1 MDRSEQQG
9 AGRRGPTRARPPMSG
24 VIAGPRRVMAATV
37 RMRVRP
43 EKREEFIQAM
53 TDLITR
59 ARRAPG
65 CVAVHFYA
73 DSEDSNAFTLIE
85 EWRRRRDLDRHLR
98 SDEFAALI
106 GASFLLSHAAE
117 IALDLVSHQAG
128 ADEVLRRR
136 LETTP
141 PRRPRKRKTRSGH
154 RDA

>member
-1 MDRSEQQG
+1 
-9 AGRRGPTRARPPMSG
+9 MSG
-24 VIAGPRRVMAATV
+24 AIAGPRRVMAATV

-53 TDLITR
+53 TDLTTR

-65 CVAVHFYA
+65 CVAAHFYA
-73 DSEDSNAFTLIE
+73 DSEDSNAFTLVE

-117 IALDLVSHQAG
+117 IALDLVSHQGG

-136 LETTP
+136 LETAP
-141 PRRPRKRKTRSGH
+141 ARRPPKRKTPRPGR